1 MPVKNGK
8 IRQSIDNVDYD
19 INIKTSAEQVTY
31 DTDLSVKEKLI
42 QITQS
47 LNNLSTGSDSVDA
60 KIKKSCD
67 ALFSKI
73 MGATDQSEL
82 NAAYDTLKEVSDY
95 VASHGTTVNDI
106 LNDINDIKGQLLSL
120 NEKATHENIETLNKL
135 STSDNG
141 KLLFNGIEITGGDS
155 GSGGGDS
162 SWGSISGNLE
172 DQTDLK
178 AALDKKANIEDIA
191 NNLTDELKRKYDDA
205 ADKAHSHSNIE
216 TLNKLST
223 DIDGN
228 LAFNGESIK
237 GDTFENKATLD
248 KLSTGSD
255 GNLLFNN
262 VSIKGDTFENKAT
275 LDKLS
280 TSSDGKLAFNGESIK
295 EFEPIKITQ
304 SEYDELDSTAKSKGL
319 YFITD

>member
-106 LNDINDIKGQLLSL
+106 LDDINDIKGQLLSL

-280 TSSDGKLAFNGESIK
+280 TGSDGKLAFNGESIK

-304 SEYDELDSTAKSKGL
+304 SEYDGLDSTAKAKGL
-319 YFITD
+319 YFITG

>member
-155 GSGGGDS
+155 GSGGGNS

-178 AALDKKANIEDIA
+178 AALDKKANYH
-191 NNLTDELKRKYDDA
+191 RY
-205 ADKAHSHSNIE
+205 
-216 TLNKLST
+216 
-223 DIDGN
+223 
-228 LAFNGESIK
+228 
-237 GDTFENKATLD
+237 
-248 KLSTGSD
+248 
-255 GNLLFNN
+255 
-262 VSIKGDTFENKAT
+262 
-275 LDKLS
+275 
-280 TSSDGKLAFNGESIK
+280 
-295 EFEPIKITQ
+295 Q
-304 SEYDELDSTAKSKGL
+304 
-319 YFITD
+319 